1 MADMFAE
8 IFDCCIVSEVNS
20 LQRVYHGLIRLPHH
34 FLQIAQQEIALF
46 PALVLERIARSHIK
60 SINIKKIRTKPV
72 SMIDTG
78 FANNFI

>member
-1 MADMFAE
+1 
-8 IFDCCIVSEVNS
+8 
-20 LQRVYHGLIRLPHH
+20 HGLIRLPHH

-46 PALVLERIARSHIK
+46 PVLVLERIARSHIK

-72 SMIDTG
+72 SIIDTG